1 MFSVNQVNHHHV
13 NAQYAPKANI
23 PINFGSK
30 DDCGDSFTQ
39 VEEKKVDK
47 SNNGKFDFS
56 EAGKNFLKGLISP
69 ITAVI
74 KHPIATIGLVA
85 GTITACSLVPVLG
98 PALAVGFGA
107 YSLFQL
113 GKGCFDVAKNCFD
126 RNYDAAENSFNTV
139 GEGTIGTLLSALGIR
154 QSAKVAQE
162 SKLMSKLNATTLNTA
177 QRAEIATNVNKAG
190 FISNLKDSLSL
201 FTTKDGLKSV
211 GFQFKKDVLKA
222 RFNEFKALFDKSKW
236 IKEKEIE
243 IDRKTKSF
251 EEKIKEFKQ
260 SAEGQ
265 RRAAL
270 SDEQIKAEVE
280 VLYNDA
286 FDRLGIPQEQ
296 RPTLEIV
303 KNDANKCGS
312 YNKGRH
318 TLNFNPESYKSGVME
333 IEDVIMH
340 EATHCREALLRAG
353 IPQDRVDS
361 IVADELIGRIRNGE
375 SEEIIKGG
383 GFLGADMTKPPKMST
398 AMKEDFIQFA
408 RDNLYNKDS
417 AIGEIIQNLDYQYSI
432 RNYSS
437 FKIEKLQNAEKAGQS
452 IIDKLKTLMK
462 KHPDFTKQYST
473 EQEALEALVGYSKAH
488 NFRYN
493 LFTNTKINR
502 SGFSGVG
509 ADYVDVKPLTGDAL
523 ARAEQSLVDQIATV
537 EGNGRTS
544 GKFFGCSE
552 AEFNQYQFS
561 PEEVLAQKN
570 GNNYL
575 IDKMTA
581 KINDMRASGTL
592 TPEQEAYLTK
602 VIEKAKIVIEY
613 KTKGLEYYK
622 KYTQMINNPNDRELA
637 ATVKAMGNE
646 LNALKAK
653 ISQEEWQKVTKIIK
667 VLSIPEHTSISVPNV
682 AIYKILNSIDS
693 KKTA

>member
-1 MFSVNQVNHHHV
+1 MLSINPVNHHQV
-13 NAQYAPKANI
+13 NTYAPKASI

-30 DDCGDSFTQ
+30 DALGDSFTQ
-39 VEEKKVDK
+39 VEEKTVDK
-47 SNNGKFDFS
+47 STNGKFDFS
-56 EAGKNFLKGLISP
+56 EAGKHFLKGLISP

-85 GTITACSLVPVLG
+85 GTIAACSLVPVLG

-126 RNYDAAENSFNTV
+126 GNYDAAENSFNTV
-139 GEGTIGTLLSALGIR
+139 GEGTIGTILSALGIR

-177 QRAEIATNVNKAG
+177 QRGEIATNVNKAG

-211 GFQFKKDVLKA
+211 GFQFKKDVLKT

-243 IDRKTKSF
+243 IERKGKSF
-251 EEKIKEFKQ
+251 EEKVKEFKQ

-280 VLYNDA
+280 ALYNDA

-312 YNKGRH
+312 YTKGGHRIE
-318 TLNFNPESYKSGVME
+318 FNPESYKSGVTE
-333 IEDVIMH
+333 IENVIMH

-353 IPQDRVDS
+353 IPQERVDA
-361 IVADELIGRIRNGE
+361 IVIDELIGRIRYGE
-375 SEEIIKGG
+375 AEEIIKGA
-383 GFLGADMTKPPKMST
+383 GFLGADMTKPPKMSK
-398 AMKEDFIQFA
+398 AMSEDFIQFA
-408 RDNLYNKDS
+408 KDNLYHKDS
-417 AIGEIIQNLDYQYSI
+417 ALGEIIQNLDHQYSI
-432 RNYSS
+432 RELTT
-437 FKIEKLQNAEKAGQS
+437 FRIENLQNAEKAAQS
-452 IIDKLKTLMK
+452 IIDKLKTLIK
-462 KHPDFTKQYST
+462 KHPNFVEQYGT
-473 EQEALEALVGYSKAH
+473 EQKALEALVGYSRSH

-493 LFTNTKINR
+493 YFTNTKINR
-502 SGFSGVG
+502 NMFAGTY
-509 ADYVDVKPLTGDAL
+509 ADYIEAKPLTGDAL
-523 ARAEQSLVDQIATV
+523 ARAEKSLVDEIATV
-537 EGNGRTS
+537 EGNGRAS
-544 GKFFGCSE
+544 GKFFGCNE

-570 GNNYL
+570 GNTYL
-575 IDKMTA
+575 IEKMTA
-581 KINDMRASGTL
+581 KINEMRASGTL

-622 KYTQMINNPNDRELA
+622 KYTQMINNPNDSELA
-637 ATVKAMGNE
+637 ATVKAMENE

-653 ISQEEWQKVTKIIK
+653 ISPDEWQKVTKIIK
-667 VLSIPEHTSISVPNV
+667 MISIPEHTSILIPKV
-682 AIYKILNSIDS
+682 AIYKILNSLNS
-693 KKTA
+693 EKTA